1 MPAFT
6 KSIPVALLVG
16 ASALAS
22 PIAPQNMTGQDLCI
36 TPCILST
43 GQQICALPYND
54 INPDDPAT
62 FTKFRP
68 SNIDISTFEK
78 SVKECKIALSGNY
91 VNGNASLNSSSTSNS
106 NSTLQSNDAQSTV
119 LNAATA
125 QNGSAPGVMENGNV
139 GLQTN
144 GPART
149 SVSGP
154 VENTRVDLAQ
164 TNGPAR
170 VSESASES
178 GSPSST
184 LGNSLVAD
192 LSAGLNSLSASS
204 TNSDLSTFGVDTGA
218 GSSLS
223 TGIITGVSASPSL
236 PSHSGVDSSTLTG
249 LANGLDSSLGLSYG
263 TPSVNTGST
272 TASAPQHL
280 SADVQ
285 PDSTSRQS
293 SSVSPP
299 DVSESANGQIG
310 TGPSNRVAVANPV
323 NKNTT
328 GPSGRVG
335 ITRPAQP
342 STPST
347 PSISGP
353 LDVSQST
360 GSQTGSSTGVEVSG
374 SANPGTASGTSS
386 HVNVASSSAAQSSPS
401 SSDRLDISE
410 ADQQI
415 GSSVSNN
422 VEASVS
428 NGTVSIVLYF
438 NDLLKSCMLV
448 NFNLAMEYFASS
460 RRNVCQLKGS
470 SSTRFSLKP
479 APFEHG
485 LGDTLILAFY
495 VLLLGCWSNSQG
507 KRLVLSQ
514 LDGIILIPHLRTMN
528 VVEHDMLSTVQHRLS
543 VLSTNED
550 GQEFFEE
557 GRDSGLET
565 GMRLLKVDAAQQS
578 GSMKWTACIPLT
590 FLDRRNLLPT
600 LRRGCNT

>member
-43 GQQICALPYND
+43 GHQICALPYND
-54 INPDDPAT
+54 INTDDPAT
-62 FTKFRP
+62 FTKFCP
-68 SNIDISTFEK
+68 SNIDVSSFEQ
-78 SVKECKIALSGNY
+78 SVKECKIALNGNY

-106 NSTLQSNDAQSTV
+106 NSTLQSNAAQSTV
-119 LNAATA
+119 LNAATP
-125 QNGSAPGVMENGNV
+125 QNGSAPGVMENGSV

-154 VENTRVDLAQ
+154 AENTRVGLAQ

-184 LGNSLVAD
+184 LGNSLAAD
-192 LSAGLNSLSASS
+192 LSASS

-223 TGIITGVSASPSL
+223 PGTITGLSASPSL
-236 PSHSGVDSSTLTG
+236 PSHSGVDLSTLTG
-249 LANGLDSSLGLSYG
+249 LANGLGLSYG
-263 TPSVNTGST
+263 VPSVNTGST
-272 TASAPQHL
+272 TASAFQHL

-285 PDSTSRQS
+285 PDSISSPARNGVTNTTNGHSTGTGTSVTRPNQVTNSVSHQS

-310 TGPSNRVAVANPV
+310 TSPSSRVAVADPV
-323 NKNTT
+323 NKNTAG

-342 STPST
+342 STPSI

-360 GSQTGSSTGVEVSG
+360 GSQTGSSTGVKVSG
-374 SANPGTASGTSS
+374 SAKPANASGTSA
-386 HVNVASSSAAQSSPS
+386 HVNVASSGAAQSSPS
-401 SSDRLDISE
+401 SSDRLDIPS
-410 ADQQI
+410 ADEQV

-422 VEASVS
+422 LETSVS
-428 NGTVSIVLYF
+428 NGANIGQTATQKASLAVS
-438 NDLLKSCMLV
+438 
-448 NFNLAMEYFASS
+448 
-460 RRNVCQLKGS
+460 
-470 SSTRFSLKP
+470 
-479 APFEHG
+479 
-485 LGDTLILAFY
+485 
-495 VLLLGCWSNSQG
+495 
-507 KRLVLSQ
+507 
-514 LDGIILIPHLRTMN
+514 
-528 VVEHDMLSTVQHRLS
+528 
-543 VLSTNED
+543 ED
-550 GQEFFEE
+550 CC
-557 GRDSGLET
+557 T
-565 GMRLLKVDAAQQS
+565 
-578 GSMKWTACIPLT
+578 
-590 FLDRRNLLPT
+590 
-600 LRRGCNT
+600 

>member
-43 GQQICALPYND
+43 GHQICALPYND
-54 INPDDPAT
+54 INTDDPAT

-68 SNIDISTFEK
+68 SDIDISTFEK
-78 SVKECKIALSGNY
+78 SVKECKIALNGNY
-91 VNGNASLNSSSTSNS
+91 VNGNASLNSSSNFNS
-106 NSTLQSNDAQSTV
+106 NSTLQFNDAQSTV
-119 LNAATA
+119 LHAATP
-125 QNGSAPGVMENGNV
+125 QNGSAQGVTENGSV

-154 VENTRVDLAQ
+154 AEDTRVDLSQ

-170 VSESASES
+170 VSDSASES
-178 GSPSST
+178 GSPSSS

-204 TNSDLSTFGVDTGA
+204 TNSELSTFGADTGA
-218 GSSLS
+218 GPSSS
-223 TGIITGVSASPSL
+223 TGTITGLSARPSL
-236 PSHSGVDSSTLTG
+236 PSHSAVDSSTLTG
-249 LANGLDSSLGLSYG
+249 LANGLDSSLGLNYG
-263 TPSVNTGST
+263 APSVNTGST

-285 PDSTSRQS
+285 PDSISR
-293 SSVSPP
+293 
-299 DVSESANGQIG
+299 

-328 GPSGRVG
+328 GPAGRVG

-347 PSISGP
+347 PTISGP
-353 LDVSQST
+353 LDVS
-360 GSQTGSSTGVEVSG
+360 G
-374 SANPGTASGTSS
+374 SANPGNASGTSA

-401 SSDRLDISE
+401 SSDRLEISE

-422 VEASVS
+422 LEASVS
-428 NGTVSIVLYF
+428 NGANIGQTATQKASLDVSE
-438 NDLLKSCMLV
+438 N
-448 NFNLAMEYFASS
+448 
-460 RRNVCQLKGS
+460 
-470 SSTRFSLKP
+470 
-479 APFEHG
+479 
-485 LGDTLILAFY
+485 
-495 VLLLGCWSNSQG
+495 
-507 KRLVLSQ
+507 
-514 LDGIILIPHLRTMN
+514 
-528 VVEHDMLSTVQHRLS
+528 
-543 VLSTNED
+543 
-550 GQEFFEE
+550 
-557 GRDSGLET
+557 
-565 GMRLLKVDAAQQS
+565 
-578 GSMKWTACIPLT
+578 
-590 FLDRRNLLPT
+590 
-600 LRRGCNT
+600 